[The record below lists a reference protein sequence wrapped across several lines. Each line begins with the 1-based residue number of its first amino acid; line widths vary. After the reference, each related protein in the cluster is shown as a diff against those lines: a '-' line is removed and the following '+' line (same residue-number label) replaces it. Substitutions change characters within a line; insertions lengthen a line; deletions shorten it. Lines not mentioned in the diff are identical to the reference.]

1 MMTSSLKMLR
11 MVVVLSL
18 VAMATGEFT
27 FTCNQSRSAIGP
39 NMPELPQQY
48 EMRVEANIIQS
59 QETIEVLE
67 SYDFPGK
74 EVALTM
80 IRNGQ
85 ITKSIHNFKTQERYD
100 ILANETCNTTSINSD
115 SDNYNIFGFTAQG
128 TDGKIQMASV
138 SDVFKF
144 AKKYNVSYVGETMI
158 RGIPVNQWT
167 SCQVSAELHASFKL
181 DYYFSRPGYKS
192 ATSSENIPIRFVISG
207 QANNVETSGIHN
219 FSHVYEFSVFKPGPI
234 KDRSVFETPRGVV
247 CTGRNNSVPL
257 PKLVDQFTADIEID
271 SGKQQPPHNMK
282 VYFDYNFK
290 LIRND
295 RFYSKD
301 ERHQYGAG
309 FITKIEDYTTGL
321 EYVIDRAEGNCTMHK
336 IPEMTWRS
344 VATDPHNITMQ
355 HAQELLKIQNRNFVY
370 QGERVLRGMPVDVWA
385 SVSPNNMVQ
394 EIYFLKQAPVS
405 GKPTPPSV
413 ILGMYFKNITAY
425 NLMKTMSQ
433 GQPQPGQ
440 GQPTPGQGQ
449 PQPGQGQP
457 TPGQGQPQP
466 GQGQPTPGQGQPT
479 PGQGQP
485 QPGQGQPT
493 PGQSQPS
500 SGPPQGGPGSGNSKG
515 LQRNPPEKFV
525 SMFNFHVGHP
535 DVDVFDIRPCYQ
547 ETAQRSLYMTFKIS
561 GSYSQDVYG
570 HKSIFFPP
578 LRTKLALSA
587 NVSLI
592 RIADIKVRQDDDSD
606 KKLIVSF
613 TLLDKAPI
621 GGSVADPPKETS
633 LEYAHH
639 LIMLSAAN
647 GIVFAVNYPI
657 HSKIFVVHTY
667 SMTSN
672 ASPPVSTAE
681 SGLHYSTGSMAGLG
695 IGMII
700 FGTIIG
706 LLIAFIVYRR
716 IHTEVP
722 YERN

>member
-1 MMTSSLKMLR
+1 MMTSSLNMLR
-11 MVVVLSL
+11 IVVVLSL
-18 VAMATGEFT
+18 VVMATGEFT
-27 FTCNQSRSAIGP
+27 FTCNRSPSAIGP
-39 NMPELPQQY
+39 AMPELPQQY

-59 QETIEVLE
+59 QKTIEVLE

-74 EVALTM
+74 VVALTM
-80 IRNGQ
+80 ITNGQ
-85 ITKSIHNFKTQERYD
+85 ISKSIHNFKTQERYD

-144 AKKYNVSYVGETMI
+144 AKKYNVSYVRETMI

-181 DYYFSRPGYKS
+181 DYYFSRRGYES
-192 ATSSENIPIRFVISG
+192 ATGSENIPIRFVISG
-207 QANNVETSGIHN
+207 QADNGETSGIHN

-257 PKLVDQFTADIEID
+257 PKLVDQFTAEVEID
-271 SGKQQPPHNMK
+271 AGRQQPPHNMK

-309 FITKIEDYTTGL
+309 LITKIEDYKTGL
-321 EYVIDRAEGNCTMHK
+321 EYVIDRAEGNCTVHK
-336 IPEMTWRS
+336 IPEKTWRS
-344 VATDPHNITMQ
+344 VAKDSHNITML
-355 HAQELLKIQNRNFVY
+355 HAQELLKIQSRNLVY

-385 SVSPNNMVQ
+385 SVTPNNMVQ
-394 EIYFLKQAPVS
+394 EIYFLKQASVS

-425 NLMKTMSQ
+425 NLGKPMSQ

-440 GQPTPGQGQ
+440 GQTTPGQGQPQPGQGQPRPGQGQPQPGQGQ

-457 TPGQGQPQP
+457 TPGQGQP
-466 GQGQPTPGQGQPT
+466 
-479 PGQGQP
+479 
-485 QPGQGQPT
+485 
-493 PGQSQPS
+493 SPS
-500 SGPPQGGPGSGNSKG
+500 PPQGGPGSGNSIG

-525 SMFNFHVGHP
+525 SVFNFHVGHP

-578 LRTKLALSA
+578 LRTKMALSA

-621 GGSVADPPKETS
+621 KGSVADPPKETS
-633 LEYAHH
+633 LEHAHH

-647 GIVFAVNYPI
+647 GIAFAVPYPI
-657 HSKIFVVHTY
+657 HSKIFTVHTY

-672 ASPPVSTAE
+672 ASPPVTTAVE
-681 SGLHYSTGSMAGLG
+681 SGLSYSPGSMAGLG

-716 IHTEVP
+716 IYTEVP